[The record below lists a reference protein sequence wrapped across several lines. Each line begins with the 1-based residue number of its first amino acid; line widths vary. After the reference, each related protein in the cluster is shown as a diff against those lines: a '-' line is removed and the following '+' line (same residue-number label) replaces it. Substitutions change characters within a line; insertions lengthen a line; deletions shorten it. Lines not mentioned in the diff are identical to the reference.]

1 MSNGNGQNGQDRR
14 DLPALDVQLT
24 AGNIFTSA
32 QAFNLAV
39 RMADAFS
46 KSTVVPREYQGN
58 TANCLIAVEQACRLN
73 TSPLM
78 VMQNLY
84 IIQGRPA
91 WSSQF
96 IISMINA
103 SGRFKTELQYD
114 LAGAGKTLSCY
125 AYAIN
130 NAGRKVTGPVITMA
144 MAEAE
149 GWVSK
154 NGSKWKTM
162 PEIMIRYR
170 AASFFGRLNC
180 PDLVMGIYSSDEV
193 LELPESQYKVTNDPV
208 ETAIFANIPERQ
220 IASEQSDEPTE
231 SEKNDNTGEI
241 QPDAKEISLD
251 DL

>member
-1 MSNGNGQNGQDRR
+1 MSNANGNSNGQDKK
-14 DLPALDVQLT
+14 DLPAIDVQLT
-24 AGNIFTSA
+24 AGNIFTSS
-32 QAFNLAV
+32 QAFNLAA

-46 KSTVVPREYQGN
+46 KSTVVPRDYQGN
-58 TANCLIAVEQACRLN
+58 PANCLIAVEQACRLN

-78 VMQNLY
+78 IMQNLY

-114 LAGAGKTLSCY
+114 MTSSGDSLSCY
-125 AYAIN
+125 AYAVN
-130 NAGRKVTGPVITMA
+130 HSGRKVTGPVITMA
-144 MAEAE
+144 MAIAE
-149 GWVSK
+149 GWVGK

-193 LELPESQYKVTNDPV
+193 VEIASEVSDPV
-208 ETAIFANIPERQ
+208 DTAIFNRQPEQ
-220 IASEQSDEPTE
+220 QPVTPEQTDDADEP
-231 SEKNDNTGEI
+231 DNENQSAAEAGTR
-241 QPDAKEISLD
+241 EISLD